1 MIKRYVDSRF
11 GQLHVVEAGAGRP
24 VLLLHQTPR
33 SWDEYR
39 DVLPLLAGRCRA
51 VAMDTVG
58 FGASAR
64 VTEPFG
70 IELFADGVA
79 DVLTALD
86 LDDVLLVGH
95 HTGGV
100 VALEVAARRDP
111 RVSGLVLS
119 GVPYVDAPRRARVSQ
134 APPIDHVVP
143 AADGSHVLELWSRRR
158 AFYPADRPDL
168 LDRLTRDGLGVLD
181 RVEEGHQAVNRYR
194 MEDRVGL
201 VAVPTLVLCG
211 AEDDYSL
218 PDVPRLVEG
227 LTGAP
232 ATRTAVLPGTGVPS
246 ADHRP
251 DLFAA
256 AVLDELAADR
266 AVAGS

>member
-1 MIKRYVDSRF
+1 MIKGYADSRF
-11 GQLHVVEAGAGRP
+11 GQVHHVEAGTGRP

-51 VAMDTVG
+51 IAMDTVG

-64 VTEPFG
+64 VEEDFT
-70 IELFADGVA
+70 IELFADGVVDLLA
-79 DVLTALD
+79 ALD

-100 VALEVAARRDP
+100 VALEVAARHEP
-111 RVSGLVLS
+111 RVTGLVLS
-119 GVPYVDAPRRARVSQ
+119 GVPYVDAARRERVSR
-134 APPIDHVVP
+134 APSIDHVDP
-143 AADGSHVLELWSRRR
+143 SPDGSHVPALWSRRR
-158 AFYPADRPDL
+158 DFYPADRPDL
-168 LDRLTRDGLGVLD
+168 LDRLTRDALGVLD

-194 MEDRVGL
+194 MEDRIGSVT
-201 VAVPTLVLCG
+201 VPTLVLCG

-218 PDVPRLVEG
+218 PDVPQLVDG
-227 LTGAP
+227 LAAAP
-232 ATRTAVLPGTGVPS
+232 SVRTTVLPRTGVAS

-256 AVLDELAADR
+256 AILAELDAQ
-266 AVAGS
+266 GSR

>member
-1 MIKRYVDSRF
+1 M
-11 GQLHVVEAGAGRP
+11 EAGAGRP
-24 VLLLHQTPR
+24 ALLLHQTPR

-39 DVLPLLAGRCRA
+39 DVIPLLAGRCRA

-64 VTEPFG
+64 VADPFS
-70 IELFADGVA
+70 IELFADGVV

-86 LDDVLLVGH
+86 LEDVLLVGH

-111 RVSGLVLS
+111 RVTGLVLS
-119 GVPYVDAPRRARVSQ
+119 GVPYVDARRRARVAQ
-134 APPIDHVVP
+134 APPIDHVVLTQ
-143 AADGSHVLELWSRRR
+143 DGSHVARLWSRRQ
-158 AFYPADRPDL
+158 AFYPADRLDL
-168 LDRLTRDGLGVLD
+168 LDRLTRDALGVLD

-194 MEDRVGL
+194 MEDRIGL
-201 VAVPTLVLCG
+201 VGVPTLVVCG

-218 PDVPRLVEG
+218 PDVPRLVAG

-232 ATRTAVLPGTGVPS
+232 ATRTAELPGTGVPS
-246 ADHRP
+246 VDHRP

-256 AVLDELAADR
+256 AVLAELGADPT
-266 AVAGS
+266 VTGP